1 MAHACGQYFD
11 FVPDNSRLN
20 TCMGT
25 INYQIDRSM
34 DASTLLNHSIKL
46 IGHMRRHT
54 TAIHRM
60 RSYNL
65 WDPVKFD
72 SNNILWLNPLID
84 QSLSASH

>member
-1 MAHACGQYFD
+1 
-11 FVPDNSRLN
+11 
-20 TCMGT
+20 MGT
-25 INYQIDRSM
+25 INYQIDQFM
-34 DASTLLNHSIKL
+34 DASTLLNHNIKL
-46 IGHMRRHT
+46 IGHMHRHT

-60 RSYNL
+60 CSYSL